1 MRFSWNLPVVV
12 SGSVFLTTCVLLNSN
27 WKWGDEHSF
36 VLFLCSCVRVLE
48 FNEMNVLSVD
58 MSMSLSM
65 AIPWRF
71 IRGRRE
77 MRKIV

>member
-1 MRFSWNLPVVV
+1 M
-12 SGSVFLTTCVLLNSN
+12 GVFLL
-27 WKWGDEHSF
+27 
-36 VLFLCSCVRVLE
+36 LCSCVRVLE
-48 FNEMNVLSVD
+48 FNEMNGLSVD
-58 MSMSLSM
+58 MSMSMSM